1 MCPLGT
7 VSENKKKPGWG
18 AAGLENLICWEDG
31 ATFQAVP
38 GFSVFCSLF
47 VAVLGNREAH
57 FLHQLLPT
65 NKPPLPKW
73 GGNLAT
79 RRGGRKHRSM
89 FPAEARWN
97 SWEKAINVPPKP
109 LSQNLALTVG

>member
-73 GGNLAT
+73 GGNLLPLEEAAGNT
-79 RRGGRKHRSM
+79 EVCSLLRLGGTPGKR
-89 FPAEARWN
+89 
-97 SWEKAINVPPKP
+97 
-109 LSQNLALTVG
+109 Q